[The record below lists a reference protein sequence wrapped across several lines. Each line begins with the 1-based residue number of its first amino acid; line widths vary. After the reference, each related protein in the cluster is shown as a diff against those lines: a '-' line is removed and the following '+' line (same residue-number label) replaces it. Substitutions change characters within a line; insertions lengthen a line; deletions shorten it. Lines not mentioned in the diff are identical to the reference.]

1 MKTVDEIKKEF
12 EIYKPNNEKLV
23 DNLEG
28 FNMYLMIGIDD
39 LDATEEDYKK
49 EIKEN
54 NNWQLRAKIRNFFFF
69 IFQEEEVDFY
79 DEDNEILLELIKLST
94 EHRNLFKKIQET
106 VTEDNYMDLFKLVE
120 FSTIYYGDA
129 IDYFDFKRD
138 RLEMALKGL
147 YMCNSRYED
156 NTAKFY
162 EFAYEYIKKYEDNK
176 EKEKSITNN

>member
-1 MKTVDEIKKEF
+1 MKKSLKCFVSLLIAATLLLSLCTSAFAAETYPVEAADSTLEAVEEAPVAENLAIE
-12 EIYKPNNEKLV
+12 ENSIEEPTLV
-23 DNLEG
+23 DLPE
-28 FNMYLMIGIDD
+28 
-39 LDATEEDYKK
+39 
-49 EIKEN
+49 
-54 NNWQLRAKIRNFFFF
+54 
-69 IFQEEEVDFY
+69 
-79 DEDNEILLELIKLST
+79 
-94 EHRNLFKKIQET
+94 ET

-162 EFAYEYIKKYEDNK
+162 EFAYENIKKYEDNK